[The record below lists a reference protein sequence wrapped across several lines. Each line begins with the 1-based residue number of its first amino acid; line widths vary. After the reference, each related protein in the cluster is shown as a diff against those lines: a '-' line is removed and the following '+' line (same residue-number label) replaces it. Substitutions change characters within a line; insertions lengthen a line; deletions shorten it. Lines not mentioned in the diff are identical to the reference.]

1 MDIEQKLDLI
11 LNEKSA
17 YDKFFEKKLKEWKIK
32 SPAELSKKDK
42 IKFFNEIDKE
52 WKGKNEKD

>member
-1 MDIEQKLDLI
+1 MELEQKLDLV

-17 YDKFFEKKLKEWKIK
+17 YDKFFEKKLKEYKIK
-32 SPAELSKKDK
+32 SPSELSKKEK

-52 WKGKNEKD
+52 WSSKKEKK

>member
-1 MDIEQKLDLI
+1 MKIEQKLDMI

-17 YDKFFEKKLKEWKIK
+17 YDKYFEKMLKEWKIK

-42 IKFFNEIDKE
+42 IAFFNAVDAG

>member
-42 IKFFNEIDKE
+42 IKFFNAVDAG
-52 WKGKNEKD
+52 WKSGDEKK